1 MDLYPHQHEMVDHPA
16 TPGNDGRR
24 HVLADDC
31 PAAPGDTREPCLCQ
45 YDCLACHAGAHA
57 QYAQDVAECT
67 DGSIMRDGPHPVI
80 YPDGTDQHGKPIHHG
95 PCAFLAQWH
104 EHNGYCPLHT

>member
-1 MDLYPHQHEMVDHPA
+1 MFVHEMFDHPA
-16 TPGNDGRR
+16 VPGNAKRKHDLK
-24 HVLADDC
+24 VD
-31 PAAPGDTREPCLCQ
+31 Q

-57 QYAQDVAECT
+57 QYAQDVEECT

-80 YPDGTDQHGKPIHHG
+80 YPDGTDANGKPIHHG
-95 PCAFLAQWH
+95 PTAFLAQWH